1 MQDYYERHEVSN
13 SDLSWL
19 KRELCPPEE
28 YAEPVKAYRFGRIID
43 YTLTEHDQ
51 VDYLRHT
58 SGGEAVGEEEWE
70 LSQAMQRA
78 FLKDETALLLYRLCT
93 GQAVHTRRLELERYG
108 IRFAINARC
117 KYDFWG
123 AGIGYGG
130 DLKSTTA
137 TTQKQFE
144 KAVEYF
150 DYDRQRAWYM
160 DITGADRDLLIGV
173 SKENLRVFKIAV
185 TRDSEFYKRG
195 REKYMTLAFK
205 WWCLFGE
212 NKNFKTY

>member
-1 MQDYYERHEVSN
+1 MDGYYERHEVSN

-28 YAEPVKAYRFGRIID
+28 YAEPVNAYRFGRIID

-51 VDYLRHT
+51 MDYIHHT
-58 SGGEAVGEEEWE
+58 AGGEAVSDAEWE
-70 LSQAMQRA
+70 LAQKMQRA
-78 FLKDETALLLYRLCT
+78 FLADDTARTLYQLCK
-93 GQAVHTRRLELERYG
+93 GQAVKTRRLALERFG
-108 IRFAINARC
+108 VRFHINARC

-123 AGIGYGG
+123 DGIGYGG

-144 KAVEYF
+144 QAAEYF

-173 SKENLRVFKIAV
+173 SKVNLKVFKIAV
-185 TRDSEFYKRG
+185 TRDSDFYRRG
-195 REKYMTLAFK
+195 REKYMRLAFK

-212 NKNFKTY
+212 NKEFKTY